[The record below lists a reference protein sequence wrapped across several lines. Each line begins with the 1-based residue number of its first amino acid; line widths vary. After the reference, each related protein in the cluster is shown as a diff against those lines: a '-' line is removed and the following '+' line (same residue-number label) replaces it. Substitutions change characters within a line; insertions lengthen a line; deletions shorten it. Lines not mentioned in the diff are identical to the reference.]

1 MTDKINNNVINEL
14 EYLMNPC
21 MYDKWIK
28 KHSNKLAPTDLKKD
42 IKFYKKRIIQLTKDM
57 MKGEHI
63 TNSVNKSYNEYMKS
77 CIAYLKF
84 LDTKDILQEEYEGMP
99 SETLEV
105 SDIDE
110 DVDPNNSLINPSYL
124 HKQNKIEDYID
135 LKKISNVP
143 NNETYLPE
151 RKELKL
157 KDPQLKKKGIRKK
170 RGKKKKK
177 NIN

>member
-42 IKFYKKRIIQLTKDM
+42 IKFYKKRIIQL
-57 MKGEHI
+57 
-63 TNSVNKSYNEYMKS
+63 
-77 CIAYLKF
+77 
-84 LDTKDILQEEYEGMP
+84 TKDILQEEYEGMP